1 MWLHIRSAAHTDLT
15 NTSQASL
22 LTVKLLE
29 ELVKV
34 KVHPNFSAIFHSFVS
49 KKTSRKKQRRELK
62 AKKKKKRRKDTETTE
77 KDNERHRKRGGKN
90 KKNTDGNTE
99 TKPVPSI
106 PDRIKDGEQ
115 TKSPRILLCS
125 TEPL

>member
-1 MWLHIRSAAHTDLT
+1 MWLHIRSSAHTNLT

-34 KVHPNFSAIFHSFVS
+34 HRNVSAIFHSFVS

-62 AKKKKKRRKDTETTE
+62 AKKKKKKKERMQKRQGKTTNVIGRE
-77 KDNERHRKRGGKN
+77 EN
-90 KKNTDGNTE
+90 K
-99 TKPVPSI
+99 
-106 PDRIKDGEQ
+106 IK
-115 TKSPRILLCS
+115 KH
-125 TEPL
+125 